1 MTTDVGWAGERPLA
15 GDRIRLA
22 GLRVFAHHGALP
34 HEAELGQVF
43 VIDVDAGLD
52 LRPAG
57 RGDDLAL
64 TLDYGRLAREV
75 AALVTSTRRR
85 LIEAVAEDVA
95 AHVLADPRVLDVRVR
110 VTKPSAPIPADALVS
125 VEVVRTRRDAGARA
139 AGGATTGPGDTR
151 PPDMGPPDTRPPDG
165 EEELR
170 R

>member
-1 MTTDVGWAGERPLA
+1 MTTEAGAEAGPAEGGPAGARPPA
-15 GDRIRLA
+15 GDRIRLS

-52 LRPAG
+52 LGPAG
-57 RGDDLAL
+57 RADDLAL
-64 TLDYGRLAREV
+64 TLDYGRLAGEV
-75 AALVTSTRRR
+75 AALVGARRRR

-95 AHVLADPRVLDVRVR
+95 AHVLADPRVGDVRVR
-110 VTKPSAPIPADALVS
+110 VTKPHAPLPADAVVS
-125 VEVVRTRRDAGARA
+125 VEVARA
-139 AGGATTGPGDTR
+139 RPGAGGPRPGGATTGPPGV
-151 PPDMGPPDTRPPDG
+151 

>member
-1 MTTDVGWAGERPLA
+1 MTTDDGGAGDRSLA
-15 GDRIRLA
+15 RDRIRLA

-52 LRPAG
+52 LAPAG
-57 RGDDLAL
+57 RADDLDL

-110 VTKPSAPIPADALVS
+110 VAKPSAPIPADALVS
-125 VEVVRTRRDAGARA
+125 VEVVRTRRDAGART
-139 AGGATTGPGDTR
+139 AGGATTGRATAGRATT
-151 PPDMGPPDTRPPDG
+151 GPTDG

>member
-1 MTTDVGWAGERPLA
+1 MTTDEGGTGERSLA
-15 GDRIRLA
+15 RDRIRLA

-52 LRPAG
+52 LGPAG
-57 RGDDLAL
+57 RADDLDL

-75 AALVTSTRRR
+75 RERVTSTRRR

-110 VTKPSAPIPADALVS
+110 VTKPSAPIPVDALVS
-125 VEVVRTRRDAGARA
+125 VEVVRTRRDAGALT
-139 AGGATTGPGDTR
+139 AGGATTGRATAGPADR
-151 PPDMGPPDTRPPDG
+151 EPPDTK
-165 EEELR
+165 EELR